1 MLPTKR
7 HLPRAADNTASACH
21 ADTTASNGCNSRK
34 ETDPA
39 TKLLHADALL
49 SGPEGVAYGTY
60 NWEPITKGKIDFLE
74 LFSGSARLSQVAAMN
89 GLKVGT
95 PIDLRTG
102 FDILKVEGR
111 KRAMEIIERQE
122 PSVVFMAPECAPWSQ
137 MTNINDRNSRDEKR
151 SKYMPMVEFCVQV
164 AIYQLKRGRHF
175 IMENPQSSALW
186 WQYVFR
192 RIIEHPQVIWDTLD
206 MCAYGMKDPNGY
218 YYYKPTSLLHSF
230 PDGTL
235 DPVFKRCPN
244 KTLGGASHIH
254 QQLEGSAPGHGSRTK
269 LAQVYPYRFCSQ
281 LIRSLISYG
290 NLRSLRPAQTLLV
303 EELLECLTAEELQD
317 VTENTQELE
326 HEHVHFSSKIPF
338 PVKETSSQICNA
350 SNEYAFWK
358 DRVSTYSCQF
368 TR

>member
-1 MLPTKR
+1 MLKVNSSKIRKDHQPIDDVDIPLEPVAMHVTDKTVFA
-7 HLPRAADNTASACH
+7 RAADNTASACH

-39 TKLLHADALL
+39 SKLLDADALL

-60 NWEPITKGKIDFLE
+60 NWEPVTKGKIDFLE

-89 GLKVGT
+89 GFKVGT

-137 MTNINDRNSRDEKR
+137 MTNINDRNLRDEKR

-192 RIIEHPQVIWDTLD
+192 RIIEHPQVIWDTVCLW
-206 MCAYGMKDPNGY
+206 N
-218 YYYKPTSLLHSF
+218 
-230 PDGTL
+230 
-235 DPVFKRCPN
+235 
-244 KTLGGASHIH
+244 
-254 QQLEGSAPGHGSRTK
+254 E
-269 LAQVYPYRFCSQ
+269 
-281 LIRSLISYG
+281 RS
-290 NLRSLRPAQTLLV
+290 
-303 EELLECLTAEELQD
+303 
-317 VTENTQELE
+317 
-326 HEHVHFSSKIPF
+326 
-338 PVKETSSQICNA
+338 
-350 SNEYAFWK
+350 
-358 DRVSTYSCQF
+358 
-368 TR
+368 